1 MPNYDRVF
9 KGVKAL
15 REMPVGNFVSFP
27 AEIMRTS
34 VNIIKRGIDE
44 GVEGIRTGNATL
56 AKRGAQRLAGF
67 GTLNAGWFAIG
78 HAGHNLMSNKLLG
91 FTDLQNQGAQVNA
104 EGFTVNHNKQ
114 FLRGEDGEMYV
125 HDPTYLNSYN
135 IWQDMALGFHRE
147 LSLGELN
154 GERATERLSSAMM
167 SAVGAMIQP
176 FTDEAMFTSLMTDLN
191 YAWQNEQGRTSAG
204 RKVFEDKDSLGESV
218 FDAMG
223 YVALNFAP
231 GLYSTVKS
239 LLKQY
244 LKLQMKLQGL
254 KKFKWKNS

>member
-1 MPNYDRVF
+1 M
-9 KGVKAL
+9 
-15 REMPVGNFVSFP
+15 
-27 AEIMRTS
+27 
-34 VNIIKRGIDE
+34 
-44 GVEGIRTGNATL
+44 
-56 AKRGAQRLAGF
+56 
-67 GTLNAGWFAIG
+67 
-78 HAGHNLMSNKLLG
+78 
-91 FTDLQNQGAQVNA
+91 
-104 EGFTVNHNKQ
+104 
-114 FLRGEDGEMYV
+114 RGEDGEMYV

-167 SAVGAMIQP
+167 SAVGSMIQP

-231 GLYSTVKS
+231 GFVLDS
-239 LLKQY
+239 
-244 LKLQMKLQGL
+244 
-254 KKFKWKNS
+254 KKFAEAVFETPNETTAYSSNNVRYETFKIFAIKIALVADTTYDMPRVKDMRAHAVD